1 MDKATHFGYQQVDV
15 ADKQGLVKGV
25 FDSVA
30 GNYDLMNDVLS
41 MGAHR
46 LWKRYAIGLSNVN
59 KGDKVLDI
67 AGGTGDLAIKFREKV
82 GATGQVILSDINGAM
97 LEEGRKNLID
107 RGLVD
112 VEFVQANAESLPFED
127 NTFDCVSI
135 AFGLRNV
142 TDKDAA
148 LKQMHRVLKKGGC
161 LLVLEFSKV
170 DNAFLEKFYD
180 YYSFSVMP
188 KLGGLIANDEESYQY
203 LAESIRKHP
212 DQETL
217 KQMALDAGFAF
228 CEYHNLSGGIVALH
242 KAVKA

>member
-1 MDKATHFGYQQVDV
+1 MGKATHFGYQQVDA

-30 GNYDLMNDVLS
+30 NNYDLMNDVLS
-41 MGAHR
+41 FGAHR
-46 LWKRYAIGLSNVN
+46 LWKRYTDGLSNVG
-59 KGDKVLDI
+59 KGDKVLDV

-82 GATGQVILSDINGAM
+82 GETGQVILSDINGAM

-112 VEFVQANAESLPFED
+112 VGFVQANAEFLPFKD

-142 TDKDAA
+142 TNKEGA

-170 DNAFLEKFYD
+170 DNAMLGKFYD
-180 YYSFSVMP
+180 FYSFNVIP

-212 DQETL
+212 DHETL
-217 KQMALDAGFAF
+217 KQMALDAGFTF

>member
-1 MDKATHFGYQQVDV
+1 MEKTTHFGFQQVDV
-15 ADKQGLVKGV
+15 DQKQGLVKGV

-30 GNYDLMNDVLS
+30 SNYDLMNDVMSL
-41 MGAHR
+41 GTHR
-46 LWKRYAIGLSNVN
+46 LWKNYTIASSNVS

-67 AGGTGDLAIKFREKV
+67 AGGTGDLAIKFRKKV
-82 GATGQVILSDINGAM
+82 GDSGKVILSDINGLM
-97 LEEGRKNLID
+97 LEEGRKNLINHGVID
-107 RGLVD
+107 VD
-112 VEFVQANAESLPFED
+112 FIQANAESLPFED

-142 TDKDAA
+142 THKNIA
-148 LKQMHRVLKKGGC
+148 LKQMHRVLKKGGS

-170 DNAFLEKFYD
+170 ENEMIEKIYD
-180 YYSFSVMP
+180 AYSFNLIP
-188 KLGGLIANDEESYQY
+188 KLGQFFANDEDSYQY

-217 KQMALDAGFAF
+217 KTMALDAGFGF

-242 KAVKA
+242 KAIKT

>member
-1 MDKATHFGYQQVDV
+1 MEKTTHFGFQQVDV
-15 ADKQGLVKGV
+15 DQKQGLVKGV

-30 GNYDLMNDVLS
+30 SNYDLMNDVMSL
-41 MGAHR
+41 GTHR
-46 LWKRYAIGLSNVN
+46 LWKNYTIASSNVS

-67 AGGTGDLAIKFREKV
+67 AGGTGDLAIKFRKKV
-82 GATGQVILSDINGAM
+82 GDSGKVILSDINGSM
-97 LEEGRKNLID
+97 LEEGRKNLINH
-107 RGLVD
+107 GVID
-112 VEFVQANAESLPFED
+112 VNFIQANAESLPFED

-142 TDKDAA
+142 THKNIA
-148 LKQMHRVLKKGGC
+148 LKQMHRVLKKGGS

-170 DNAFLEKFYD
+170 ENEMLEKIYD
-180 YYSFSVMP
+180 AYSFNLIP
-188 KLGGLIANDEESYQY
+188 KLGQFFANDEDSYQY

-217 KQMALDAGFAF
+217 KTMALDAGFGF

-242 KAVKA
+242 KAIKT

>member
-1 MDKATHFGYQQVDV
+1 MGKATHFGYQQVDA

-30 GNYDLMNDVLS
+30 SNYDLMNDILS
-41 MGAHR
+41 FGAHR
-46 LWKRYAIGLSNVN
+46 LWKRYTVGLSNVS
-59 KGDKVLDI
+59 KGDKVLDV

-82 GATGQVILSDINGAM
+82 GETGQVILSDINGAM

-112 VEFVQANAESLPFED
+112 VGFVQANAEFLPFKD

-142 TDKDAA
+142 TNKEGA

-170 DNAFLEKFYD
+170 DNAMLGKFYD
-180 YYSFSVMP
+180 FYSFNVIP

-217 KQMALDAGFAF
+217 KQMALDAGFTF

>member
-127 NTFDCVSI
+127 NTFDCVSM

-148 LKQMHRVLKKGGC
+148 LRQMHRVLKKGGC

-180 YYSFSVMP
+180 FYSFSVMP

>member
-1 MDKATHFGYQQVDV
+1 MGKATHFGYQRVDA

-30 GNYDLMNDVLS
+30 SNYDLMNDILS
-41 MGAHR
+41 FGAHR
-46 LWKRYAIGLSNVN
+46 LWKRYTVGLSNVS
-59 KGDKVLDI
+59 KGDKVLDV

-82 GATGQVILSDINGAM
+82 GETGQVILSDINGAM

-112 VEFVQANAESLPFED
+112 VGFVQANAEFLPFKD

-142 TDKDAA
+142 TNKEGA

-170 DNAFLEKFYD
+170 DNVMLGKFYD
-180 YYSFSVMP
+180 FYSFNVIP

-217 KQMALDAGFAF
+217 KQMALDAGFTF

>member
-1 MDKATHFGYQQVDV
+1 MGKATHFGYQQVDA

-30 GNYDLMNDVLS
+30 NNYDLMNDVLS
-41 MGAHR
+41 FGAHR
-46 LWKRYAIGLSNVN
+46 LWKRYTVGLSNVS
-59 KGDKVLDI
+59 KGDKVLDV

-82 GATGQVILSDINGAM
+82 GETGQVILSDINGAM

-112 VEFVQANAESLPFED
+112 VGFVQANAEFLPFKD

-142 TDKDAA
+142 TNKEGA

-170 DNAFLEKFYD
+170 DNVMLGKFYD
-180 YYSFSVMP
+180 FYSFNVIP

-217 KQMALDAGFAF
+217 KQMALDAGFTF

>member
-15 ADKQGLVKGV
+15 ADKQGLVKDV

-30 GNYDLMNDVLS
+30 SNYDLMNDVLS

-46 LWKRYAIGLSNVN
+46 LWKRYAIGLSNVGT
-59 KGDKVLDI
+59 GDKVLDI

-112 VEFVQANAESLPFED
+112 VEFVQANAESLPFKD

-170 DNAFLEKFYD
+170 DNALLEKLYD
-180 YYSFSVMP
+180 FYSFNVMP

>member
-1 MDKATHFGYQQVDV
+1 MDKATHFGYQQVDA

-30 GNYDLMNDVLS
+30 SNYDLMNDVLS

-46 LWKRYAIGLSNVN
+46 LWKRYAIGLSNVGI
-59 KGDKVLDI
+59 GDKVLDI

-82 GATGQVILSDINGAM
+82 GATGQVILSDINGTM
-97 LEEGRKNLID
+97 LEEGRKNLVD

-180 YYSFSVMP
+180 FYSFSVMP
-188 KLGGLIANDEESYQY
+188 KLGGLLANDEESYQY

-217 KQMALDAGFAF
+217 KQMTLDAGFAF

>member
-148 LKQMHRVLKKGGC
+148 LRQMHRVLKKGGC

-180 YYSFSVMP
+180 FYSFSVMP

>member
-30 GNYDLMNDVLS
+30 SNYDLMNDVLS

-46 LWKRYAIGLSNVN
+46 LWKRYAIGLSNVG

-82 GATGQVILSDINGAM
+82 GATGQVILSDINGTM

-112 VEFVQANAESLPFED
+112 VEFVQANAEYLPFED

-180 YYSFSVMP
+180 FYSFSVMP
-188 KLGGLIANDEESYQY
+188 KLGGLIANDEDSYQY